1 MAIVNINKKIMGMSL
16 IIAVDDTELLK
27 VDSVVDYAN
36 DIYNAV
42 YKDYSDKF
50 KTVDA
55 SRVRAVA
62 VFKLVSELQTIKGE
76 KEVFLDTN
84 TKKVNDL
91 IKKIDSLNLQN

>member
-1 MAIVNINKKIMGMSL
+1 MAEVSITRKIMGMPL
-16 IIAVDDTELLK
+16 NIAVDDTELLK
-27 VDSVVDYAN
+27 IDSIVDYAN

-42 YKDYSDKF
+42 QKENLKILDS
-50 KTVDA
+50 
-55 SRVRAVA
+55 SRLRALA
-62 VFKLVSELQTIKGE
+62 VYKLVSELQTIKGE